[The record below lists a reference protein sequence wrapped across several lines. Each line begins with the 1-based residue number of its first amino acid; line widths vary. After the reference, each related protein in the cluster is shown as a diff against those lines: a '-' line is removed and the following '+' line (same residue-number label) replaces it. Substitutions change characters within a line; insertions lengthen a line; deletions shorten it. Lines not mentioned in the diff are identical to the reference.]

1 MSLRLMGTNAH
12 GRASIQSSHV
22 SISTTQVKQSDC
34 NLKALLESGMSGL
47 EVYPNSSL
55 LDWKNHDINNKA
67 KTQLQL
73 LGLQGVPVRALLY
86 PFSLSPFLGN
96 SDIFC

>member
-1 MSLRLMGTNAH
+1 MSLRLMGTNTH

-55 LDWKNHDINNKA
+55 LDWEKQRH
-67 KTQLQL
+67 QQ
-73 LGLQGVPVRALLY
+73 QGQDTAPTSRSPRCPSQSPSL
-86 PFSLSPFLGN
+86 PFFTITLFGE
-96 SDIFC
+96 F